1 MERVNS
7 ALEQR
12 LRDLEYWDGVLSFW
26 GVMQNNTSP
35 NDLQVLERDLREL
48 EGHGLLSV
56 EETEYEGL
64 VFHLTSR
71 GRTYF
76 SDLDAAERRRRA
88 EREEDRAYARRTAII
103 GASIGVGGSLLI
115 NLPSIISL
123 LSR

>member
-12 LRDLEYWDGVLSFW
+12 LRELDYWDGVLSFW
-26 GVMQNNTSP
+26 RVMRDNTSP

-48 EGHGLLSV
+48 EGHGLLV
-56 EETEYEGL
+56 IEESEYSGL
-64 VFHLTSR
+64 VFHLTSK

-76 SDLDAAERRRRA
+76 SDLDAAETRRRS

-123 LSR
+123 LNR